1 MLIKTGKPPFE
12 IKPIAEDQLR
22 PLRAFDIAGR
32 GLVIMDLRALS
43 AITVKV
49 VITLNF
55 SCAVAGVAASRAS
68 ALASSNDF
76 SGVRCSIGSLAMVW
90 LISQR
95 L

>member
-32 GLVIMDLRALS
+32 GLVIMDLRAE
-43 AITVKV
+43 
-49 VITLNF
+49 
-55 SCAVAGVAASRAS
+55 AGVAASRAS